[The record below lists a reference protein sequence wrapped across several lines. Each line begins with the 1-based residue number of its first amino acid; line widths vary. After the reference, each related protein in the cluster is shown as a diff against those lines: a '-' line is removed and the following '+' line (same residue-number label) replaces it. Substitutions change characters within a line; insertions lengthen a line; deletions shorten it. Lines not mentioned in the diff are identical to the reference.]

1 MGKDFG
7 GRIIA
12 RTSKG
17 DTFTLRGTLNVNPS
31 SISIAAVANQDGSL
45 DRTATNTGY
54 RFELNFAD
62 RGVDLDALMK
72 ADRFNVTF
80 EEEFSSVTH
89 YYTNAFLVGDPV
101 INRQTGEVT
110 GISGASEKYSKTGG

>member
-17 DTFTLRGTLNVNPS
+17 DTFSLRGTLNVNPS
-31 SISIAAVANQDGSL
+31 GISTAAVVNQDGSV
-45 DRTATNTGY
+45 DRTATNTAY
-54 RFELNFAD
+54 KFEINFAD
-62 RGVDLDALMK
+62 RGADLDALMK
-72 ADRFNVTF
+72 ADRFNMTF
-80 EEEFSSVTH
+80 EEEFSGITH
-89 YYTNAFLVGDPV
+89 YYTNAFFVGDPA

-110 GISGASEKYSKTGG
+110 GLSGASEKYSKTGG